1 MERFCLW
8 LQRCYILGLLLLA
21 WYVAPFTRFAP
32 IFPFAWSLAMAASAF
47 VIPAPSKP
55 WEDQPAGSRAAQG
68 ALVGLFAG
76 LAVGAAD
83 WSLLDA
89 TLFVELGWALV
100 PLLLFDRFFG
110 WAWSQLHLYLSSPS
124 YR

>member
-32 IFPFAWSLAMAASAF
+32 I
-47 VIPAPSKP
+47 
-55 WEDQPAGSRAAQG
+55 
-68 ALVGLFAG
+68 LVGLFAG

-110 WAWSQLHLYLSSPS
+110 WAWSKLHLYLSSPS